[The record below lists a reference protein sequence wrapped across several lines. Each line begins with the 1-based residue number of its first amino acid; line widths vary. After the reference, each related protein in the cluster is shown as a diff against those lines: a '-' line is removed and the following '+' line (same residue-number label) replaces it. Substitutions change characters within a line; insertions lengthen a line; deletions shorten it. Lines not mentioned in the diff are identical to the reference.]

1 MLRSLMDLQNYHVG
15 ASDGAI
21 GQVKDFYFDDD
32 AWVVRY
38 FVVET
43 GSWLTSRRV
52 LVSPISVRHADWV
65 SRTLSASITREQVRN
80 SPPIDTDKPVS
91 RQNEEQYIGYYGYPG
106 YWGGGGL
113 WGADL
118 YPDALNPGLAGM
130 DPIPRT
136 DRVQREQQLEIYLAE
151 ERSRHRNDDPHLR
164 SCKVVAEYDVRATDG
179 DVGRVKDFLVDD
191 ETWLL
196 RHLVIETGHWWAD
209 HQVLVSPRWIRSV
222 NWSDRTVTVDLD
234 RASLQAAP
242 AYDAKSTF
250 SREQEQSLYRHH
262 GRSGYGGGTWLPAV
276 PA

>member
-15 ASDGAI
+15 ATDGPI

-43 GSWLTSRRV
+43 GNWLSSRQV

-65 SRTLSASITREQVRN
+65 SRTLSAAITREQVRH
-80 SPPIDTDKPVS
+80 SPSIDTDKPVS

-106 YWGGGGL
+106 YWGSSGL

-118 YPDALNPGLAGM
+118 YPDALNPGLSGL
-130 DPIPRT
+130 DSIPRT
-136 DRVQREQQLEIYLAE
+136 DRVERDRQLEVYLAD

-164 SCKVVAEYDVRATDG
+164 SCKVVADYDVLATDG

-196 RHLVIETGHWWAD
+196 RHLVIETGHWWAG
-209 HQVLVSPRWIRSV
+209 HQVLVSPRWIRAV
-222 NWSDRTVTVDLD
+222 NWADRTVKVDLD

-242 AYDAKSTF
+242 AYDAKATF

-262 GRSGYGGGTWLPAV
+262 GRSGWGGSTVLPVV

>member
-118 YPDALNPGLAGM
+118 YPDALNPGLSGM

-164 SCKVVAEYDVRATDG
+164 SCKVVADYDVRATDG